1 MKKIIQ
7 VILILIIVALIGTSL
22 YLGYQ
27 IIITMNQGSAL
38 EQPISATPSSSNTP
52 FVEKFFDQKP
62 PIVTLTPSFGM
73 LFISNIEQTWYQN
86 HTQTFSLSDNTVIT
100 SLDEIIT
107 INSNKEA
114 DMITLQVFNKSDE
127 LVINDLIVDCIIPIL
142 DVQGTYTYK
151 ISMIWSDPLIG
162 YIGRYDYEFL
172 VDVDLPINYIF
183 SKTTILQGDIIK
195 LTIKNVNKDETPIIN
210 QSLFSK
216 FTLYRDGNDY
226 IGYLPAGYWTSVGD
240 YIIEHGIEGQS
251 LKTTHITVNK
261 YPYKIQ
267 WLYIDETL
275 AAATKNNESS
285 AEYTKYFVPV
295 RQQSNQDAYY
305 TESFII
311 PAYGGLSTEF
321 GENRYVNGAPTSY
334 HHSGLDIGN
343 EIGSPIYATNRGKV
357 VLSMYLIM
365 TGNTIVIDH
374 GQGLFSVYF
383 HMDKLYANESDMV
396 NRGEQIGEM
405 GTTGFSTGSHLHFT
419 MSYFDTNIEPGFI
432 LVGEPITKENYQQY
446 LLANND

>member
-7 VILILIIVALIGTSL
+7 IILILIIVALIGASI

-27 IIITMNQGSAL
+27 IIVTMNQGSAL
-38 EQPISATPSSSNTP
+38 EQPISTTPSSSNTHS
-52 FVEKFFDQKP
+52 VEKFFYEQA
-62 PIVTLTPSFGM
+62 PIVSFTPSFGILSM
-73 LFISNIEQTWYQN
+73 TNIEQTWYQN
-86 HTQTFSLSDNTVIT
+86 HSSISSSLDNVDIT
-100 SLDEIIT
+100 SIDEVIS
-107 INSNKEA
+107 INSSKEV
-114 DMITLQVFNKSDE
+114 DMITLKVINELDE
-127 LVINDLIVDCIIPIL
+127 VVINDLIDDYIIPII
-142 DVQGTYTYK
+142 DIQGTYTYK

-172 VDVDLPINYIF
+172 INVDLPISYIF
-183 SKTTILQGDIIK
+183 SKTTILQGNLIK
-195 LTIKNVNKDETPIIN
+195 LTIKNVNEDEVPIIN

-216 FTLYRDGNDY
+216 FTLYKDGNDY

-240 YIIEHGIEGQS
+240 YIIECGIEGQK
-251 LKTTHITVNK
+251 LETTTISVEK

-275 AAATKNNESS
+275 AAATKNSESS
-285 AEYTKYFVPV
+285 AEYAKYFVPV

-305 TESFII
+305 SEPFVI

-383 HMDKLYANESDMV
+383 HMDKLYVNEDDMV

-419 MSYFDTNIEPGFI
+419 MSYFDTNIEPGYI

-446 LLANND
+446 LLADTN